1 MIQDR
6 MDDTQGFEDQWPALL
21 ASLPLGFDLDQT
33 ARSLGAF
40 GRARH
45 VKDPAALLRLAL
57 AYGGCGMSLRQTC
70 AWAAQIGLAEISDP
84 ALLKRLCKSQAW
96 LAGLAQAI
104 LTERIGL
111 QNRNRQPRR
120 LCAVDATALC
130 EPGAK
135 GTSWRLHVGYDLMA
149 GQVDQLTLTDGSGA
163 ESLSRFVCRPG
174 DIVLGDRGY
183 AKARDLRPV
192 IDAGADFITRMGW
205 NALHLLQPDGSAF
218 DLFGVLATVHE
229 GTAEVQVQVDERV
242 KGAEPLSL
250 RLVIVR
256 KSEEAAARAQAD
268 VLRSASKR
276 CKKLDPRSLEAAKY
290 VLLLTSLSAAEYP
303 AACVAELYR
312 LRWQIELAFKRW
324 KSLAGLDR
332 LPAKDPAL
340 ARSWIYARLI
350 ATLLAEKTTGPAPES
365 PPSGAE
371 TDSSSFALAVH
382 GHRAANR
389 PRRHNRTPKMDGYQN
404 HNNKMRPIPAR
415 PAA

>member
-1 MIQDR
+1 
-6 MDDTQGFEDQWPALL
+6 MDDSVDFDDQWSALL
-21 ASLPLGFDLDQT
+21 ASLPSGFDLDGT

-40 GRARH
+40 DRARQ

-57 AYGGCGMSLRQTC
+57 VYGGCGMSLRQTC
-70 AWAAQIGLAEISDP
+70 AWAAETGLAEISDP
-84 ALLKRLCKSQAW
+84 ALLKRLRNAQAW
-96 LAGLAQAI
+96 LAGLTQA
-104 LTERIGL
+104 LLSERIAL
-111 QNRNRQPRR
+111 QEHSHPPRR

-135 GTSWRLHVGYDLMA
+135 GTSWRLHVGYDLVA
-149 GQVDQLTLTDGSGA
+149 GQVDQLTLTDDSGA

-174 DIVLGDRGY
+174 DIVLADRGY

-218 DLFGVLATVHE
+218 DLFGTLARVLA
-229 GTAEVQVQVDERV
+229 GNAEIQVAVDERI
-242 KGAEPLSL
+242 KGATPLGL
-250 RLVIVR
+250 RLVIIR
-256 KSEEAAARAQAD
+256 KSEADAARAQAD
-268 VLRSASKR
+268 VRRSASKR
-276 CKKLDPRSLEAAKY
+276 CKTLDPRSLEAAKY
-290 VLLLTSLSAAEYP
+290 VLLLTSLPAAEYP
-303 AACVAELYR
+303 AARVADLYR

-350 ATLLAEKTTGPAPES
+350 AALLAEKTTGPEPES
-365 PPSGAE
+365 SPSGAE
-371 TDSSSFALAVH
+371 TGGSSFALAVY
-382 GHRAANR
+382 GHRPANR
-389 PRRHNRTPKMDGYQN
+389 PRRHRRPPKMGGDQS
-404 HNNKMRPIPAR
+404 HRHKMRPLHTR